1 MYLEGFGGN
10 KLINFKQIIAKKI
23 SKLTNLDENE
33 LEIYIETPKDTKN
46 GDYSFPC
53 FRLAKEL
60 KKAPPV
66 IANEIKEVI
75 EKEIEQ
81 IKEIENVEV
90 IGGYLNFFINKE
102 ILAEEVLKD
111 VLKAQKYAKSEIGKG
126 KNVVIDYSSPNIAK
140 PFHIGHLRTTLIGNS
155 LYRVYKYL
163 GYNTTGINHLGDY
176 GTQFGKMI
184 EAYKMWGIEYNLE
197 EDPINKMM
205 DMYVRIN
212 SLCKEDEEILERC
225 RENFKLLESGDKY
238 CVDLWNRFKDLSMV
252 EFNKIYDILNVKFD
266 SYNGEA
272 FYADKT
278 DEVIMTLEEKGKLT
292 ESEGARIVD
301 LEDVGIN
308 TPCLIQKA
316 NGSSIYATRDLAAIM
331 YRAKTYDFD
340 KCLYVV
346 AYEQN
351 LHFKQIFE
359 VAKYLVDEKYA
370 KGLEHVSYGMV
381 SLPTGKMSTRLG
393 NVVKIEDLINGTIEK
408 AQEIITEKNP
418 ELENKEE
425 VAKKVGI
432 GAIVFNTLSTAT
444 VKDQIFDWNT
454 ALNFQ
459 GETGPY
465 IQYTY
470 VRTRSVLE
478 KVGYIPEFKD
488 IKIENLLDEYSQEV
502 LKLIYNFEDVLE
514 QVTEKNE
521 PSILSRY
528 LIDLSKAYS
537 SFYNENKIIVEDK
550 EIQNARAY
558 LTYAVGN
565 VLKQGAELLGIEMPE
580 KM

>member
-1 MYLEGFGGN
+1 M
-10 KLINFKQIIAKKI
+10 INFKKIIANKI
-23 SKLTNLDENE
+23 SKVTQINEEE
-33 LEIYIETPKDTKN
+33 LETYIETPKDKTN

-66 IANEIKEVI
+66 IANEIKESL
-75 EKEIEQ
+75 EKELEQ
-81 IKEIENVEV
+81 EDNITKIDV
-90 IGGYLNFFINKE
+90 IGGYLNFFISK
-102 ILAEEVLKD
+102 EVLAKE
-111 VLKAQKYAKSEIGKG
+111 VLTEISNTQEYGKSEIGKG
-126 KNVVIDYSSPNIAK
+126 KNIIVEYSAPNIAK
-140 PFHIGHLRTTLIGNS
+140 PFHIGHLRTTLIGNA
-155 LYRVYKYL
+155 LYRTYKYL

-184 EAYKMWGIEYNLE
+184 EGYKMWGSEYDLND
-197 EDPINKMM
+197 DPINKMM
-205 DMYVRIN
+205 DIYVRIN
-212 SLCKEDEEILERC
+212 ALCKEDEEVLERC
-225 RENFKLLESGDKY
+225 RENFRLLEEEDKY
-238 CVDLWNRFKDLSMV
+238 CTDLWNKFKDLSMV

-272 FYADKT
+272 FYSDKT
-278 DEVIMTLEEKGKLT
+278 EEVIKVLEEKGKLT
-292 ESEGARIVD
+292 ESEGAKIVD
-301 LEDVGIN
+301 LEYAGIN
-308 TPCLIQKA
+308 TPCIIQKS
-316 NGSSIYATRDLAAIM
+316 NGSSIYATRDLAAII

-370 KGLEHVSYGMV
+370 KGLEHISFGMV
-381 SLPTGKMSTRLG
+381 SLPSGKMSTRLG
-393 NVVKIEDLINGTIEK
+393 NVVKIEELIDGTIEK
-408 AQEIITEKNP
+408 AQEIINEKNS
-418 ELENKEE
+418 ELENKED

-432 GAIVFNTLSTAT
+432 GAIIFNTLST
-444 VKDQIFDWNT
+444 VNIKDQIFDWNT

-470 VRTRSVLE
+470 VRTKSVLE
-478 KVGYIPEFKD
+478 KAGFVPEFED
-488 IKIENLLDEYSQEV
+488 VKIQNLLDEYSLEI
-502 LKLIYNFEDVLE
+502 LKLIYNFEDVLV

-521 PSILSRY
+521 PSILAKY
-528 LIDLSKAYS
+528 LIDLAKAYS

-550 EIQNARAY
+550 NIQDARVY
-558 LTYAVGN
+558 LTFAVQK
-565 VLKQGAELLGIEMPE
+565 VLKQGANLLGIEMPE

>member
-1 MYLEGFGGN
+1 M
-10 KLINFKQIIAKKI
+10 INFKKIIANKI
-23 SKLTNLDENE
+23 SKVTQINEEE
-33 LEIYIETPKDTKN
+33 LETYIETPKDKTN

-66 IANEIKEVI
+66 IANEIKESL
-75 EKEIEQ
+75 EKELEQ
-81 IKEIENVEV
+81 EDNITKIDV
-90 IGGYLNFFINKE
+90 IGGYLNFFISK
-102 ILAEEVLKD
+102 EVLAKE
-111 VLKAQKYAKSEIGKG
+111 VLTEISNTQEYGKSEIGKG
-126 KNVVIDYSSPNIAK
+126 KNIIVEYSAPNIAK
-140 PFHIGHLRTTLIGNS
+140 PFHIGHLRTTLIGNA
-155 LYRVYKYL
+155 LYRTYKYL

-184 EAYKMWGIEYNLE
+184 EGYKMWGSEYDLND
-197 EDPINKMM
+197 DPINKMM
-205 DMYVRIN
+205 DIYVRIN
-212 SLCKEDEEILERC
+212 ALCKEDEEVLERC
-225 RENFKLLESGDKY
+225 RENFRLLEEEDKY
-238 CVDLWNRFKDLSMV
+238 CTDLWNKFKDLSMV

-272 FYADKT
+272 FYSDKT
-278 DEVIMTLEEKGKLT
+278 EEVIKVLEEKGKLT
-292 ESEGARIVD
+292 ESEGAKIVD
-301 LEDVGIN
+301 LEYAGIN
-308 TPCLIQKA
+308 TPCIIQKS
-316 NGSSIYATRDLAAIM
+316 NGSSIYATRDLAAII

-370 KGLEHVSYGMV
+370 KGLEHISFGMV
-381 SLPTGKMSTRLG
+381 SLPSGKMSTRLG
-393 NVVKIEDLINGTIEK
+393 NVVKIEELIDGTIEK
-408 AQEIITEKNP
+408 AQEIINEKNS
-418 ELENKEE
+418 ELENKED

-432 GAIVFNTLSTAT
+432 GAIIFNTLST
-444 VKDQIFDWNT
+444 VNIKDQIFDWNT

-470 VRTRSVLE
+470 VRTKSVLE
-478 KVGYIPEFKD
+478 KAGFVPKFED
-488 IKIENLLDEYSQEV
+488 VKIENLLDEYSLEI
-502 LKLIYNFEDVLE
+502 LKLIYNFEDVLV

-521 PSILSRY
+521 PSILAKY
-528 LIDLSKAYS
+528 LIDLAKAYS

-550 EIQNARAY
+550 NIQDARVY
-558 LTYAVGN
+558 LTFAVQK
-565 VLKQGAELLGIEMPE
+565 VLKQGASLLGIEMPE

>member
-1 MYLEGFGGN
+1 ML
-10 KLINFKQIIAKKI
+10 NFKEIIA
-23 SKLTNLDENE
+23 ENIAKTINIEKEE
-33 LEIYIETPKDTKN
+33 LIKYIEEPKESSN
-46 GDYSFPC
+46 GDYAFPC

-60 KKAPPV
+60 KKAPQI
-66 IANEIKEVI
+66 IAGDIKEKIEIDKKII
-75 EKEIEQ
+75 EK
-81 IKEIENVEV
+81 VEV
-90 IGGYLNFFINKE
+90 AGGYLNFFINKE
-102 ILAEEVLKD
+102 VLVKEVLTEIENKEE
-111 VLKAQKYAKSEIGKG
+111 YGKSNLGSG
-126 KNVVIDYSSPNIAK
+126 KNVLIEYSSPNIAK
-140 PFHIGHLRTTLIGNS
+140 PFHIGHLRTTLIGNA
-155 LYRVYKYL
+155 LYKIYKYL

-184 EAYKMWGIEYNLE
+184 ESYKMWGNEYDLE

-212 SLCKEDEEILERC
+212 DLCKKDETVLEKC
-225 RENFKLLESGDKY
+225 RENFRLLELGDKY
-238 CVDLWNRFKDLSMV
+238 CVDLWNKFKELSLI
-252 EFNKIYDILNVKFD
+252 EFNKIYDVLGVKFD
-266 SYNGEA
+266 SYKGEA
-272 FYADKT
+272 FYADKK
-278 DEVIMTLEEKGKLT
+278 DEVIKILEEKGKIT
-292 ESEGARIVD
+292 KSKGAKIVD

-308 TPCLIQKA
+308 TPCIIQKSD
-316 NGSSIYATRDLAAIM
+316 GSSIYATRDLAAIM

-351 LHFKQIFE
+351 LHFKQVFE
-359 VAKYLVDEKYA
+359 VAKYLVDEKYV

-393 NVVKIEDLINGTIEK
+393 NVVKIDDLINETIEK
-408 AQEIITEKNP
+408 VQEIIEEKNP
-418 ELENKEE
+418 ELENKED

-432 GAIVFNTLSTAT
+432 GAIIFNTLSTAT
-444 VKDQIFDWNT
+444 IKDQIFDWNT

-465 IQYTY
+465 LQYTY

-478 KVGYIPEFKD
+478 KAGYVPKFED
-488 IKIENLLDEYSQEV
+488 IKIEKLLDEYSLKI
-502 LKLIYNFEDVLE
+502 LKLIYNFEDTLI

-528 LIDLSKAYS
+528 LIDLAKAYS
-537 SFYNENKIIVEDK
+537 SFYNENKIILEDK
-550 EIQNARAY
+550 DIQNARIF
-558 LTYAVGN
+558 LTYATGK
-565 VLKQGAELLGIEMPE
+565 VLKCGCNLLGIEMPD